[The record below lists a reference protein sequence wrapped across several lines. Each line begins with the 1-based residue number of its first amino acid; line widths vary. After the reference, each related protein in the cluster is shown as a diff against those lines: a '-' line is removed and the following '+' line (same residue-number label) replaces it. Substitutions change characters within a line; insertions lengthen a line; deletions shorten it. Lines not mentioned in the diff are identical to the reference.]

1 MQLGFASLKDSY
13 FYVANNVAIMFE
25 NKFNSILKN
34 GTLHLHCIPYF
45 TLWAWQYFPRDFA
58 YTYEITPIVNCDWE
72 SCMDEF
78 KDESNRPQNENKC

>member
-13 FYVANNVAIMFE
+13 FYVANNVPIMFE

-58 YTYEITPIVNCDWE
+58 YTYEMTPVVNCDWE

-78 KDESNRPQNENKC
+78 KDESSRPQNENKC

>member
-45 TLWAWQYFPRDFA
+45 TL
-58 YTYEITPIVNCDWE
+58 
-72 SCMDEF
+72 
-78 KDESNRPQNENKC
+78 